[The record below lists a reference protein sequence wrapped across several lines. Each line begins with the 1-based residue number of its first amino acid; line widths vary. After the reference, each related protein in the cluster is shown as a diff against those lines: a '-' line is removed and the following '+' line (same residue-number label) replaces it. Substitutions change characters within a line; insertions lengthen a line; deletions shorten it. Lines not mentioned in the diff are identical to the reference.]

1 MECSRGDVW
10 LIHLD
15 PTKGREQKG
24 TRPGLIVSVDEMNHG
39 PADLVVVLPIT
50 SKEKGIPS
58 SRMFRIAHW
67 ARGSVKERVAG
78 LASSFPLLA
87 RYRPLQSLPDPI
99 PRLFIRNVLLHAVDE
114 GIDQLPHLRFSL
126 GPDRFLRLA
135 RERKTLS

>member
-50 SKEKGIPS
+50 SKEKGIPFHVEVS
-58 SRMFRIAHW
+58 PPEGGLKERSFIKCEDIRSVSKERLGSRW
-67 ARGSVKERVAG
+67 GSVSRG
-78 LASSFPLLA
+78 TM
-87 RYRPLQSLPDPI
+87 R
-99 PRLFIRNVLLHAVDE
+99 AVE
-114 GIDQLPHLRFSL
+114 
-126 GPDRFLRLA
+126 DRLRLLLF
-135 RERKTLS
+135 E